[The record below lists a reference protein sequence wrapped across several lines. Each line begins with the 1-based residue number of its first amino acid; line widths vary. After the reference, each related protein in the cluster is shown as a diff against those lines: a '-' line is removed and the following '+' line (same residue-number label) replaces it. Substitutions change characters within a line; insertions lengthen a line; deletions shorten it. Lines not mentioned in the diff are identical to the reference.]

1 MVTDTDTETATA
13 TDTDTETDT
22 ATDTDTETATT
33 TDIDTETATATK
45 STRICSGLPQ
55 TNSIH
60 FQLKSYKFPEKNLFN
75 HQANKAASEVHGIT
89 FLKPESLVIFL
100 VPASWSTEPATI
112 NKVAL

>member
-33 TDIDTETATATK
+33 TDTDTETATATK

-60 FQLKSYKFPEKNLFN
+60 FHLKSYKFPEKNLFK
-75 HQANKAASEVHGIT
+75 HQASKAASEA
-89 FLKPESLVIFL
+89 
-100 VPASWSTEPATI
+100 ASQQPATAYI
-112 NKVAL
+112 VLAAVSPWLPGWEAS